1 VRGIGYRFNPA
12 AVAHT
17 TTPLGAYT
25 VTVVDGR
32 LTLPCPH
39 DDCPVDL
46 LAAEPTGTL
55 TRLRELAAWHELNH
69 WAEAASEATA

>member
-12 AVAHT
+12 AVART

-25 VTVVDGR
+25 VTVLDGR

-39 DDCPVDL
+39 DGCPTDL
-46 LAAEPTGTL
+46 LAAEPTGTI

-69 WAEAASEATA
+69 WAETS